1 MPSTL
6 GSIQLSYPERVRVVL
21 EVLGGK
27 STATIR
33 QRLSQLSRYVKWVTD
48 LARRPP
54 CPATSELIKN
64 YVRHLRHESATHS
77 RLTGFV
83 EVMRFAKHVVGLSCQ
98 MEAFDSAWVAG
109 IFRAAAQNR
118 PLRKQSSVLTVP
130 AIQHL
135 ESLLGDDS
143 LATVDRYAT
152 GVFLFAIFAR
162 ARFGD
167 LRQISSI
174 VIDEANAGV
183 GDHLGYLAAKCSEF
197 CIFEDESDRKSPGG
211 PFAIG

>member
-1 MPSTL
+1 
-6 GSIQLSYPERVRVVL
+6 
-21 EVLGGK
+21 
-27 STATIR
+27 
-33 QRLSQLSRYVKWVTD
+33 
-48 LARRPP
+48 
-54 CPATSELIKN
+54 
-64 YVRHLRHESATHS
+64 
-77 RLTGFV
+77 
-83 EVMRFAKHVVGLSCQ
+83 MRFAKHVVGLSCQ

-211 PFAIG
+211 LGKASWGKTFINLAAQVNLDFSTWRPDDQAEQVTKLPLPVAQPAHSPDDWVCPPVGPLRGHEDAGREFADAQSAPWST